1 MLQKEKAILIG
12 VKIGKQYHFNESMNE
27 LKNLALSCDY
37 EIVGQVEQNLREID
51 KTFFV
56 GSGKIEE
63 IKSLTDDL
71 EAELV
76 IFNNELSPSQLK
88 NLVKVLKCSVKDRTA
103 LILEIFARRARTR
116 EAKLQIEM
124 ARMQYMLPRLVGLYE
139 SLAQQTGGVGSKTRG
154 SGEKEL
160 ELDRRKLERKIY
172 ELNKELETI
181 SYERQ
186 IQRKKRSKSRLPT
199 VALVG
204 YTNSGKSTLMN
215 ALLEVSQ
222 KPESKKVLEKDILFA
237 TLDTSVRKITVPGY
251 KDFLLS
257 DTVGFISNLPHFLV
271 KAFRSTLEEVKMAD
285 LLLHIIDVSASD
297 YEEQMRVTE
306 NTLQEIGAG
315 NIPVINVFNK
325 IDLTSDYKAK
335 MINNRVFISA
345 GKKIGL
351 NLLLERINQELLKNY
366 IECHM
371 FIPYNQGNL
380 LSYLNDSAHIK
391 SVRYENEGTLLNL
404 ECLESDYRRFHKF
417 VCVKFS
423 HTVNS

>member
-1 MLQKEKAILIG
+1 LLQKEKAILIG

-27 LKNLALSCDY
+27 LKDLALSCDY

-51 KTFFV
+51 KTFFIR
-56 GSGKIEE
+56 SGKIEE

-181 SYERQ
+181 NYERQ

-222 KPESKKVLEKDILFA
+222 KPESKKVMEKDILFA
-237 TLDTSVRKITVPGY
+237 TLDTSVRKITIPGY

-297 YEEQMRVTE
+297 YEEQMRVTG
-306 NTLQEIGAG
+306 NTLQEIGAS

-325 IDLTSDYKAK
+325 IDLTSEYKAK

-345 GKKIGL
+345 GKKVGL
-351 NLLLERINQELLKNY
+351 NLLLERINQELLKKY

-380 LSYLNDSAHIK
+380 LSYLNDNAHIK

-404 ECLESDYRRFHKF
+404 ECLENDYKRFHKF

-423 HTVNS
+423 HIVNS

>member
-27 LKNLALSCDY
+27 LKDLALSCDY
-37 EIVGQVEQNLREID
+37 KIVGQVEQNLREID
-51 KTFFV
+51 KTFFIR
-56 GSGKIEE
+56 SGKIEE

-88 NLVKVLKCSVKDRTA
+88 NLFKVLKCIVKDRTA

-116 EAKLQIEM
+116 EAKLQIKM

-222 KPESKKVLEKDILFA
+222 KPESKKVMEKDILFA

-257 DTVGFISNLPHFLV
+257 DAVGFISNLPHFLV

-315 NIPVINVFNK
+315 NIPVANVFNK

-335 MINNRVFISA
+335 MINSRVFISA
-345 GKKIGL
+345 GK
-351 NLLLERINQELLKNY
+351 R
-366 IECHM
+366 
-371 FIPYNQGNL
+371 
-380 LSYLNDSAHIK
+380 
-391 SVRYENEGTLLNL
+391 
-404 ECLESDYRRFHKF
+404 SD
-417 VCVKFS
+417 
-423 HTVNS
+423 